1 MNLLSLPD
9 STLYKC
15 VPTWSMWCLLCS
27 VMDSCV
33 VAELGMVRLGMCEF
47 LLGMLVTAA
56 CWACV
61 AARLKYLQHLMALQT
76 CTSSKLLINHLSF
89 FNNIQSTQLTR
100 CLVQCLRR
108 DLLVHYSVTCDGTTP
123 IPRCLV
129 QCLEK
134 DLPVHYFVIGRGS
147 ATVDL
152 ERNAGV
158 QPIPVLSSLVKC
170 LVRGLLELGLCPIV
184 LLMCQGLLQCIDCNI
199 PPWLANLA
207 MLSCVGVPGL
217 SAGGL
222 LVLMPCLS
230 SLLLLLA
237 VWAVWQWIMLS
248 FVTRKMVELVGKM
261 VEFVE
266 F

>member
-47 LLGMLVTAA
+47 LLGMLVIAA

-61 AARLKYLQHLMALQT
+61 AARLKYLQHLMALQK

-108 DLLVHYSVTCDGTTP
+108 DLLVHYSVICD
-123 IPRCLV
+123 
-129 QCLEK
+129 
-134 DLPVHYFVIGRGS
+134 GRGS

-184 LLMCQGLLQCIDCNI
+184 LLMCQGLLQCTDCNI
-199 PPWLANLA
+199 PPWF
-207 MLSCVGVPGL
+207 SQPGCCY
-217 SAGGL
+217 A
-222 LVLMPCLS
+222 
-230 SLLLLLA
+230 
-237 VWAVWQWIMLS
+237 
-248 FVTRKMVELVGKM
+248 
-261 VEFVE
+261 
-266 F
+266 